1 MMRPAFLRAYCP
13 GCRENRAV
21 NENGQIRMH
30 KGDNRGPISNTC
42 SEGDVRADEWVRLRQ
57 QRAAKDE
64 ERRSVY
70 LTTLSL
76 LNTTRMQLG

>member
-42 SEGDVRADEWVRLRQ
+42 SQGDDRADEWVRLRQ
-57 QRAAKDE
+57 QRAAAYEAK
-64 ERRSVY
+64 RNVY
-70 LTTLSL
+70 ETALSL
-76 LNTTRMQLG
+76 LNTTRVQLG